1 MEWKSVRI
9 PKEALDKLVK
19 LRELVAKDLCDNEE
33 CRKRVMETMT
43 PGRFFNAVVDV
54 FLRVEERDYNTLLKI
69 VMRMYESSGADVYV
83 KARERLE
90 KKTRGYL

>member
-1 MEWKSVRI
+1 
-9 PKEALDKLVK
+9 
-19 LRELVAKDLCDNEE
+19 
-33 CRKRVMETMT
+33 
-43 PGRFFNAVVDV
+43 
-54 FLRVEERDYNTLLKI
+54 LKI

>member
-9 PKEALDKLVK
+9 PKETLDKLAK

-33 CRKRVMETMT
+33 CRKRVMEAMT
-43 PGRFFNAVVDV
+43 PGRFFNAVLDV
-54 FLRVEERDYNTLLKI
+54 FLRGEERDYNTLLKI

-83 KARERLE
+83 KAKDRLE
-90 KKTRGYL
+90 KRTRGYI

>member
-1 MEWKSVRI
+1 MRVPRET
-9 PKEALDKLVK
+9 LDKLAK

-83 KARERLE
+83 KARDRLE
-90 KKTRGYL
+90 KRTRGYI

>member
-1 MEWKSVRI
+1 MEWKSVRV
-9 PKEALDKLVK
+9 PRETLDKLAK